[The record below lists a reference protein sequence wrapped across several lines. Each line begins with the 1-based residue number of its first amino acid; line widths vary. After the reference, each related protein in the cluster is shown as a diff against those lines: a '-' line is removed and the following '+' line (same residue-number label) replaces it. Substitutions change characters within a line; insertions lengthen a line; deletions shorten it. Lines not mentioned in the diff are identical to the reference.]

1 MTEKLSDSPSEAAES
16 SPEIPAGKTQD
27 AIHVRMPVRGMTCAV
42 CAGRIEKVVGRM
54 EGIST
59 ASVNLASELLDVHYD
74 PAVLT
79 PETIAERVK
88 SIGFEALPPAPAVES
103 DVLRFGIRGMH
114 CAACSGRIEKVV
126 GKMDGVDTA
135 EVSLATDS
143 ATIHVQPGVSHREMI
158 DAIVQRVSA
167 LGFEAEYVAEG
178 QDDAG
183 GLWEIQQEETKKR
196 LALMRG
202 RLIPAFLFALPLLV
216 LTMGEMLGMPLPQ
229 AISPHHAP
237 LNFALIQL
245 ALVLPVMWSGRDF
258 YRIGFRNLAQ
268 LAPNMDSLIAVGT
281 GAAFVYSLW
290 NTVEIGWFG
299 PHSERSM
306 QLVMDLYY
314 ESAAV
319 LIALVSLGKYF
330 ETRSRAHTSDA
341 IRGLME
347 LTPDTATLLKDG
359 EQKIIPVEQV
369 HKGDL
374 LLVKPGER
382 IPLDGTVTEGR
393 SSVDESMLTGESM
406 PVSKD
411 TGDTVAGGTMNR
423 NGALTI
429 RVDRTGSDTVLA
441 RIIRLVQDAQGS
453 KAPIANLADR
463 VSLYFV
469 PVVMALALASG
480 VAWYLS
486 GADFTFALRIFISV
500 MVIACPCAMGLAT
513 PTSIMV
519 GTGRGAQFGVLIK
532 NGAALEAAGSVNTLV
547 FDKTGTLTVG
557 KPELVDVV
565 MLADMPEAQVLRLA
579 ASLEAVSEHPLAEA
593 VVHGAVARGASSVPV
608 QDFQSV
614 TGKGVQGVV
623 DGLLVRIGNAGFV
636 LGDIASDAD
645 SPKAG
650 KVEDLMTAQAEQGRT
665 PLLVSVRDAGA
676 EAGAA
681 EVVAILAIA
690 DRLKDEA
697 PEMVRRL
704 GDMGISVV
712 MLTGDNMRTAKAVAA
727 QAGIETVIAEVMPDQ
742 KDGTVASL
750 QEEGRIVG
758 MVGDG
763 INDAPAL
770 ARADVGIA
778 MGTGIDVAVEAGDI
792 VLMKGSLDGVLTAIA
807 LSRATVA
814 NIKQNLFWAFG
825 YNVLGIPVAMGL
837 VYALFDGPTLSPM
850 IAGGAMALS
859 SVSVVSNALRLR
871 FFKP

>member
-1 MTEKLSDSPSEAAES
+1 
-16 SPEIPAGKTQD
+16 
-27 AIHVRMPVRGMTCAV
+27 MPVRGMTCAV

-54 EGIST
+54 EGVDS
-59 ASVNLASELLDVHYD
+59 ASVNLASELLDVRFD
-74 PAVLT
+74 PSVLT
-79 PETIAERVK
+79 PEAIAERVR
-88 SIGFEALPPAPAVES
+88 SIGFEALPPAPSVSEGES

-114 CAACSGRIEKVV
+114 CAACSTRIEKVV
-126 GKMDGVDTA
+126 GKMEGVESA
-135 EVSLATDS
+135 EVSLATDY
-143 ATIHVQPGVSHREMI
+143 ATVRLGSGVSHRDMI
-158 DAIVQRVSA
+158 DSIVQRVAA
-167 LGFEAEYVAEG
+167 LGFEAEHIAEG

-183 GLWEIQQEETKKR
+183 SLWELQQEETRNR
-196 LALMRG
+196 LALMRA
-202 RLIPAFLFALPLLV
+202 RLVPAFLFALPLLV
-216 LTMGEMLGMPLPQ
+216 LSMGEMVGLPMPQ

-237 LNFALIQL
+237 LTYALVQL

-268 LAPNMDSLIAVGT
+268 RAPNMDSLIAVGT
-281 GAAFVYSLW
+281 GAAFIYSLW
-290 NTVEIGWFG
+290 NTVEIAWLG
-299 PHSERSM
+299 PHAERSM

-359 EQKIIPVEQV
+359 EQTVIPVSQV
-369 HKGDL
+369 HKGDM

-382 IPLDGTVTEGR
+382 IPVDGTVLEGR

-411 TGDTVAGGTMNR
+411 VGETVAGGTMNR

-429 RVDRTGSDTVLA
+429 RVDRTGGDTVLA

-469 PVVMALALASG
+469 PVVMGLALLSG
-480 VAWYLS
+480 IAWFSS
-486 GADFTFALRIFISV
+486 GADFTFSLRIFISV

-532 NGAALEAAGSVNTLV
+532 NGAALEAAGSVQTLV
-547 FDKTGTLTVG
+547 FDKTGTLTRG
-557 KPELVDVV
+557 MPELVEVV
-565 MLADMPEAQVLRLA
+565 ALADMPETQVLRYA
-579 ASLEAVSEHPLAEA
+579 ASLESVSEHPLAEA
-593 VVHGAVARGASSVPV
+593 VVHGAAARGAAPVSV

-623 DGLLVRIGNAGFV
+623 DGMLVRVGNASFV
-636 LGDIASDAD
+636 LSDISGNSKNAEVLR
-645 SPKAG
+645 AG
-650 KVEDLMTAQAEQGRT
+650 EIMAAQAELGRT
-665 PLLVSVRDAGA
+665 PLLVSIRDMN
-676 EAGAA
+676 AA
-681 EVVAILAIA
+681 PQTARAVAVLAIA

-704 GDMGISVV
+704 EAMGISVV
-712 MLTGDNMRTAKAVAA
+712 MLTGDNERTARAVAA
-727 QAGIETVIAEVMPDQ
+727 QAGIRNVIAEVMPDQ

-750 QEEGRIVG
+750 QAEGKIVG

-814 NIKQNLFWAFG
+814 NIRQNLFWAFG

-850 IAGGAMALS
+850 IAGGAMAMS
-859 SVSVVSNALRLR
+859 SVSVVTNALRLR